1 MTNPCIEFW
10 QLLHVSDVVSEYSEV
25 LDDILENKLDEK
37 GNSFVSNLLYEK
49 TGQRKAIQ
57 LKTFEKYYLP
67 NIDLAIE
74 RAKGFAPG
82 D

>member
-1 MTNPCIEFW
+1 M
-10 QLLHVSDVVSEYSEV
+10 LHVSDVVSEYSEV
-25 LDDILENKLDEK
+25 LDDILELDEK